1 MVNVSK
7 HQKVQSCFSFFAL
20 KKSFW
25 RIIALQKSF
34 CQKWL
39 SRKKVRLQQWKKV
52 SVAFCKKDWIWDNNN
67 LCVAKKIA
75 RTKKTTKSK
84 KCLESPFLLE
94 EKIKK
99 KKCNAA
105 EVGRLSRIYSCLLFS
120 CLHKRWQKVLRSFV
134 FEAAPN
140 RKNTCFSPNSFSF
153 LSLPFHLLNV
163 RRAIHTSIFRGFQNE
178 FLDQS

>member
-1 MVNVSK
+1 MKTFSRQFPIKRINSRVHTTIIEGPNLFCQKSSFHSPNKKTSFKNANLVNVSK

-39 SRKKVRLQQWKKV
+39 SRKKVRLKQWKKV

-75 RTKKTTKSK
+75 RTKMTTKSK
-84 KCLESPFLLE
+84 KRLESPFLLE
-94 EKIKK
+94 ER

-105 EVGRLSRIYSCLLFS
+105 EVGRLSRIYSCLLFF
-120 CLHKRWQKVLRSFV
+120 CVLDR
-134 FEAAPN
+134 
-140 RKNTCFSPNSFSF
+140 
-153 LSLPFHLLNV
+153 
-163 RRAIHTSIFRGFQNE
+163 
-178 FLDQS
+178 

>member
-1 MVNVSK
+1 MLSRDAPQHPLGFKRVKYKKNQLFYCGSLKNANLVNVLK
-7 HQKVQSCFSFFAL
+7 HQNVQSCFSFFAL

-39 SRKKVRLQQWKKV
+39 SRKNVRLQQWKKV

-75 RTKKTTKSK
+75 RTKKKAKRK

-94 EKIKK
+94 KKNAMQPKLVGFREFILVYCFLVCIKD
-99 KKCNAA
+99 
-105 EVGRLSRIYSCLLFS
+105 GRKY
-120 CLHKRWQKVLRSFV
+120 
-134 FEAAPN
+134 
-140 RKNTCFSPNSFSF
+140 
-153 LSLPFHLLNV
+153 
-163 RRAIHTSIFRGFQNE
+163 
-178 FLDQS
+178 

>member
-94 EKIKK
+94 KKNK

-105 EVGRLSRIYSCLLFS
+105 GVGRLSRIYSCLLFS
-120 CLHKRWQKVLRSFV
+120 CLLEREQKILLRRVV
-134 FEAAPN
+134 FEAASN
-140 RKNTCFSPNSFSF
+140 RKNICFVPQSFF
-153 LSLPFHLLNV
+153 LPFLL
-163 RRAIHTSIFRGFQNE
+163 
-178 FLDQS
+178 L

>member
-52 SVAFCKKDWIWDNNN
+52 SVAFCKKDWIWNNNN

-75 RTKKTTKSK
+75 RTKKTTKRK
-84 KCLESPFLLE
+84 KCLESPFLLRR
-94 EKIKK
+94 KNYKK
-99 KKCNAA
+99 KMQCSRSWSVVENLFLSTVFLSAWKRA
-105 EVGRLSRIYSCLLFS
+105 ENITE
-120 CLHKRWQKVLRSFV
+120 KRCLRS
-134 FEAAPN
+134 
-140 RKNTCFSPNSFSF
+140 C
-153 LSLPFHLLNV
+153 
-163 RRAIHTSIFRGFQNE
+163 I
-178 FLDQS
+178 QS

>member
-1 MVNVSK
+1 MLSRRPPQQLFYCGSLKNANLVNVSK

-52 SVAFCKKDWIWDNNN
+52 SVSFCKKDWIWDNNN

-75 RTKKTTKSK
+75 RTKKAIKRK
-84 KCLESPFLLE
+84 KCLEYPFFVR
-94 EKIKK
+94 KK
-99 KKCNAA
+99 KWKCNAA
-105 EVGRLSRIYSCLLFS
+105 EVCRLSRIYSCLLFF
-120 CLHKRWQKVLRSFV
+120 CLHER
-134 FEAAPN
+134 
-140 RKNTCFSPNSFSF
+140 
-153 LSLPFHLLNV
+153 
-163 RRAIHTSIFRGFQNE
+163 
-178 FLDQS
+178 

>member
-7 HQKVQSCFSFFAL
+7 QQKVQSCFSFFAL
-20 KKSFW
+20 KKRFW

-52 SVAFCKKDWIWDNNN
+52 KLAFCKKDWICDNNN

-75 RTKKTTKSK
+75 RTKKTTKRK
-84 KCLESPFLLE
+84 KCLESPFLLKK
-94 EKIKK
+94 KIKKK

-120 CLHKRWQKVLRSFV
+120 CLLEREQKILLRSVV
-134 FEAAPN
+134 FEAASN
-140 RKNTCFSPNSFSF
+140 RKNICFFPQSFF
-153 LSLPFHLLNV
+153 LPFLL
-163 RRAIHTSIFRGFQNE
+163 
-178 FLDQS
+178 L

>member
-99 KKCNAA
+99 KNAMQPKL
-105 EVGRLSRIYSCLLFS
+105 VGCREFILVYCFLVCLKESRKSYWEALSSKLHPIVKIY
-120 CLHKRWQKVLRSFV
+120 
-134 FEAAPN
+134 A
-140 RKNTCFSPNSFSF
+140 FSPNRFSF
-153 LSLPFHLLNV
+153 LSFSFNCW
-163 RRAIHTSIFRGFQNE
+163 T
-178 FLDQS
+178 